1 MGKNMKRKLLGA
13 AAAFCF
19 MSVSAMST
27 GAQAQNIGGIFRDDV
42 FSEATNLAG
51 DLMDSVIP
59 GVTNVRIGLGPVLST
74 DYEGSN
80 HYDVRLA
87 PIISL
92 RYKDLLQVDNNQ
104 IRLNIFGGT
113 NAVFESTSFRAGP
126 TLKIDFGRD
135 EDTSPDLAGLGNVGT
150 SFEVGGFASY
160 TSGPLRYRVRARKDV
175 GSGHEGYLA
184 DFDVSLAVYRSKN
197 LSIGSSLGTTWAS
210 SSYMQSFFGITATQA
225 TASGLTAYTPTS
237 GFKDVS
243 LSVGGEFKVTP
254 SWAFILN
261 AGVERLMNKAKNS
274 PLVSARGTPNQFSLG
289 AYAAFAF

>member
-1 MGKNMKRKLLGA
+1 MGMNMKSKLLGA
-13 AAAFCF
+13 VSALCF
-19 MSVSAMST
+19 MSASAVVSS
-27 GAQAQNIGGIFRDDV
+27 AQAQNIGGIFRDDV
-42 FSEATNLAG
+42 FSEATNMAS

-87 PIISL
+87 PLISL
-92 RYKDLLQVDNNQ
+92 RYKDILQVDNNQ

-113 NAVFESTSFRAGP
+113 NAVFESSSFRAGP
-126 TLKIDFGRD
+126 TVKIDFGRD
-135 EDTSPDLAGLGNVGT
+135 ESTSPDLTGLGDIGT

-160 TSGPLRYRVRARKDV
+160 TTGPLRYRVRARKDV

-184 DFDVSLAVYRSKN
+184 DFDISLAVYRSKN
-197 LSIGSSLGTTWAS
+197 LSVGSSIGTTWAS
-210 SSYMQSFFGITATQA
+210 SKYLQSFFGITATQA

-237 GFKDVS
+237 GFKDLS

-254 SWAFILN
+254 SWAFIVN
-261 AGVERLMNKAKNS
+261 AGVERLMNKARNS
-274 PLVSARGTPNQFSLG
+274 PLVTVRGSPNQLSLG